1 MHRRIALTLAIAWST
16 PVLSQGT
23 TGAQVPPE
31 PTSTPAAS
39 TDPAPSSAPLTTPA
53 PATSQ
58 APLRVQA
65 PAGKPVGGATT
76 DPPDIIIID
85 PEGPGTDRGES
96 SRVRLPPPGP
106 GREAFIR
113 DFLRVD
119 PKSNT
124 PFVGHEV
131 ISASEFY
138 GRIGRPDLVAA
149 SDGQT
154 RKRIWLMALATAV
167 TAGGVTAGVVVL
179 GNAQSLNDPACFV
192 SQTSYNNCVD
202 RSKQTTLIGGLMIA
216 GAVAVGGGILTW
228 ALTTSEMVTPP
239 QETVRLATEY
249 NRNLAIRH
257 GAPSGAKL
265 ELLPSIGPGGASL
278 SARLTF

>member
-1 MHRRIALTLAIAWST
+1 M
-16 PVLSQGT
+16 
-23 TGAQVPPE
+23 
-31 PTSTPAAS
+31 
-39 TDPAPSSAPLTTPA
+39 
-53 PATSQ
+53 
-58 APLRVQA
+58 
-65 PAGKPVGGATT
+65 
-76 DPPDIIIID
+76 
-85 PEGPGTDRGES
+85 
-96 SRVRLPPPGP
+96 
-106 GREAFIR
+106 
-113 DFLRVD
+113 
-119 PKSNT
+119 
-124 PFVGHEV
+124 GHEV

-167 TAGGVTAGVVVL
+167 TAAGVTTGVVVL
-179 GNAQSLNDPACFV
+179 GNTQNLNDPACFV
-192 SQTSYNNCVD
+192 NGQTSYNDCVD
-202 RSKQTTLIGGLMIA
+202 RSKQTTLIGGLIIA

-228 ALTTSEMVTPP
+228 ALITPEMVTPS